1 MMLRVRPWGDGGA
14 ALHLWLTRTAGPQ
27 GSERSF
33 FGWMKQRAQPLLI
46 IFATSLWVPVG
57 GMVLSHLTKL

>member
-1 MMLRVRPWGDGGA
+1 MVLRVGPRGDGGA

-33 FGWMKQRAQPLLI
+33 SGWMKQRAQPLLI
-46 IFATSLWVPVG
+46 IFATNLWVPVG
-57 GMVLSHLTKL
+57 GMV

>member
-1 MMLRVRPWGDGGA
+1 MVLRVGPRGNAGA
-14 ALHLWLTRTAGPQ
+14 ALCLWLTRTVGSFS

-33 FGWMKQRAQPLLI
+33 SGWMKQRPQPLLI

-57 GMVLSHLTKL
+57 GMV